1 MPLIRGHHS
10 FDDNFTQIPNAWLRD
25 PNLSFAAKGL
35 LAQLMSHIPGWKIS
49 QESLA
54 QQNGVGKDRIRT
66 LLNELIRA
74 GYLDRSDDRE
84 RNSMGQVGG
93 YIYTTKDP
101 HTDELQK
108 PTQEKPTQVNPPL
121 KKNILK
127 EEQVK
132 NNERTNA
139 RKFEREFLDFYLQY
153 PKKVGRLAAQ
163 KAFDK
168 AAKRFGVEVILAG
181 VARFS
186 ADPNLP
192 ELQYIPAPAVWLN
205 QGRWDD
211 APYPAKKQTRST
223 GNDEFLAR
231 FIAEHKG
238 ENE

>member
-10 FDDNFTQIPNAWLRD
+10 FDDHFTQIPNAWLRD
-25 PNLSFAAKGL
+25 ENLSLAAKGL
-35 LAQLMSHIPGWKIS
+35 LAQLMSHAPGWKIS
-49 QESLA
+49 QESVA
-54 QQNGVGKDRIRT
+54 RQNGVGKDYIRKVI
-66 LLNELIRA
+66 NELIQA
-74 GYLDRSDDRE
+74 GYLERSEE
-84 RNSMGQVGG
+84 RGRNENGHLTG
-93 YIYTTKDP
+93 YTYTTKDP
-101 HTDELQK
+101 ATTAAL
-108 PTQEKPTQVNPPL
+108 PTLDLPTLVNPPH
-121 KKNILK
+121 KKNKLK

-139 RKFEREFLDFYLQY
+139 RKFEREFLDFYVQY

-211 APYPAKKQTRST
+211 APYPPKKATRST
-223 GNDEFLAR
+223 GNDEFLAK
-231 FIAEHKG
+231 FLAEHK
-238 ENE
+238 EEK

>member
-10 FDDNFTQIPNAWLRD
+10 FDDHFTQIPNEWVRD
-25 PNLSFAAKGL
+25 SRLSLKSIGLLVQIMSHTPGWNMSIRSLAKVNGTGQGAIKSAVEELEQYGYLTRSENQQRNDDGSFADYVWTT
-35 LAQLMSHIPGWKIS
+35 SDPF
-49 QESLA
+49 
-54 QQNGVGKDRIRT
+54 QNPVTVKPVHRKQST
-66 LLNELIRA
+66 KN
-74 GYLDRSDDRE
+74 
-84 RNSMGQVGG
+84 NS
-93 YIYTTKDP
+93 
-101 HTDELQK
+101 
-108 PTQEKPTQVNPPL
+108 N
-121 KKNILK
+121 K
-127 EEQVK
+127 EEQDIK

-139 RKFEREFLDFYLQY
+139 RKFEREFLDFYVQY

-211 APYPAKKQTRST
+211 APYPPRKRAKQ
-223 GNDEFLAR
+223 NDDDWLASLQSKT
-231 FIAEHKG
+231 ED
-238 ENE
+238 NE